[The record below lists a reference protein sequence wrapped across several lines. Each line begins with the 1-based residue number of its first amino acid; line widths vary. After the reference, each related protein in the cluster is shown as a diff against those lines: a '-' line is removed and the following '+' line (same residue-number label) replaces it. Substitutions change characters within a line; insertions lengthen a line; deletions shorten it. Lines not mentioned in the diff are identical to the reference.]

1 MAKGIRLPI
10 TMTDREKLL
19 GFGYALVDLFLL
31 PSLLAGMN
39 DLLAQ
44 PLSMAWINFLY
55 FALNF
60 LFLSAIF
67 HRFLKRSIAYGG
79 KNITQ
84 LFGAGFLGFV
94 GYWVANFILS
104 FCILRLFPDYANPN
118 DGSIAEMT
126 GGNFPMMAI
135 GTVLFVPMAEE
146 LIHRGLV
153 FGLLLPKS
161 KTAAYVISAAVF
173 AAVHVVGYLGS
184 AQELTLVLAF
194 IQYLPAGLV
203 LGWAY
208 EKSGTI
214 FAPMMIHTVI
224 NAMGIWAMR

>member
-1 MAKGIRLPI
+1 MAKSVKLPI
-10 TMTDREKLL
+10 TMTTHEVLL
-19 GFGYALVDLFLL
+19 GFGYAAVDLFVL
-31 PSLLAGMN
+31 PSLLTRMN
-39 DLLAQ
+39 TLLAQ

-60 LFLSAIF
+60 VFLTTIF
-67 HRFLKRSIAYGG
+67 HRFLKRSIAYGS
-79 KNITQ
+79 KNLIQ
-84 LFGAGFLGFV
+84 LFGAAFLGFV
-94 GYWVANFILS
+94 AYWVANFILS

-126 GGNFPMMAI
+126 GGNFPIMAVS
-135 GTVLFVPMAEE
+135 TVLLVPMAEE

-153 FGLLLPKS
+153 FGQLLPKS
-161 KTAAYVISAAVF
+161 KVAAYVISATLF
-173 AAVHVVGYLGS
+173 SAVHVIGYLGS
-184 AQELTLVLAF
+184 TQELTLLLAF

-214 FAPMMIHTVI
+214 FAPMMIHSVI

>member
-1 MAKGIRLPI
+1 MSKSLRFPI
-10 TMTDREKLL
+10 TMTSREKLL

-31 PSLLAGMN
+31 PSLLSSMN
-39 DLLAQ
+39 GLLAR
-44 PLSMAWINFLY
+44 PLSAAWINFLY
-55 FALNF
+55 FSLNF
-60 LFLSAIF
+60 LFLTTIF
-67 HRFLKRSIAYGG
+67 HRFLQRSLVFAG

-84 LFGAGFLGFV
+84 LFGAAFLGFV
-94 GYWVANFILS
+94 AYWVANLALS
-104 FCILRLFPDYANPN
+104 FCILKLFPHYTNPN

-153 FGLLLPKS
+153 FGLLAPKN
-161 KTAAYVISAAVF
+161 KTVAYLVSACLF
-173 AAVHVVGYLGS
+173 AAIHVVGYLGS
-184 AQELTLVLAF
+184 VEEISLLLAF

-208 EKSGTI
+208 EKGGTI
-214 FAPMMIHTVI
+214 FAPMVIHTVI

>member
-1 MAKGIRLPI
+1 MAKSVRLPI

-19 GFGYALVDLFLL
+19 GFGYAAIYLFLL
-31 PSLLAGMN
+31 PSLLMGMN
-39 DLLAQ
+39 ALLAR
-44 PLSMAWINFLY
+44 PLSAAWINFLY

-60 LFLSAIF
+60 VFLWAIF
-67 HRFLKRSIAYGG
+67 HRFLKRSIAFGG

-84 LFGAGFLGFV
+84 LFGAAFLGFIA
-94 GYWVANFILS
+94 YWVANFALS
-104 FCILRLFPDYANPN
+104 FCILQFFPDYSNPN

-161 KTAAYVISAAVF
+161 KTAAYLVSAALF
-173 AAVHVVGYLGS
+173 AAIHVVGYAGLVDRTS
-184 AQELTLVLAF
+184 LVLAF
-194 IQYLPAGLV
+194 LQYLPAGLV

-208 EKSGTI
+208 EKGGTI
-214 FAPMMIHTVI
+214 FAPMVIHAVI

>member
-1 MAKGIRLPI
+1 MAKSVRLPI

-19 GFGYALVDLFLL
+19 GFGYAAVELFLL
-31 PSLLAGMN
+31 PSLLNSMN
-39 DLLAQ
+39 AMLVR
-44 PLSMAWINFLY
+44 PLSDAWINFLY
-55 FALNF
+55 FSLNF

-67 HRFLKRSIAYGG
+67 HRFLKRSIVFAG
-79 KNITQ
+79 KSITQ
-84 LFGAGFLGFV
+84 LFGAAFLGFV
-94 GYWVANFILS
+94 AYWVANLALS
-104 FCILRLFPDYANPN
+104 FCILKLFPDFSNPN

-126 GGNFPMMAI
+126 GGNFPIMAI

-146 LIHRGLV
+146 LVHRGLI

-161 KTAAYVISAAVF
+161 KAAAYLISAAFF
-173 AAVHVVGYLGS
+173 AAIHVIGYWGM
-184 AQELTLVLAF
+184 ADQTTLLLAF

-208 EKSGTI
+208 EKGGTI
-214 FAPMMIHTVI
+214 FAPMVIHAVI

>member
-1 MAKGIRLPI
+1 MAKSVRLPI

-19 GFGYALVDLFLL
+19 GFGYAAVGLFLL
-31 PSLLAGMN
+31 PGLLNSMN
-39 DLLAQ
+39 SMLIR
-44 PLSMAWINFLY
+44 PLNAAWINFLY

-60 LFLSAIF
+60 LFLTTIF
-67 HRFLKRSIAYGG
+67 HRFLKRSIVFGG

-84 LFGAGFLGFV
+84 LFGAAFLGFV
-94 GYWVANFILS
+94 AYWAANFALS
-104 FCILRLFPDYANPN
+104 FCILQFFPNYSNPN
-118 DGSIAEMT
+118 DGSIAAMA

-135 GTVLFVPMAEE
+135 GTVLFVPLAEE

-153 FGLLLPKS
+153 FGQLLSKN

-184 AQELTLVLAF
+184 APDLSLLLAF
-194 IQYLPAGLV
+194 IQYLPAGFV

-214 FAPMMIHTVI
+214 FAPMVIHSAI

>member
-1 MAKGIRLPI
+1 MAKSIRLPI
-10 TMTDREKLL
+10 TMTNREKLL
-19 GFGYALVDLFLL
+19 GFGYALADLFLL

-39 DLLAQ
+39 QLLAR
-44 PLSMAWINFLY
+44 PLSMVWINFLY

-60 LFLSAIF
+60 VFLTTIF
-67 HRFLKRSIAYGG
+67 HLFLKRSLIFGG

-84 LFGAGFLGFV
+84 LFGAAFLGFV
-94 GYWVANFILS
+94 AYWSANLALS
-104 FCILRLFPDYANPN
+104 ICIMKLFPDYANPN
-118 DGSIAEMT
+118 DGSIAEMA
-126 GGNFPMMAI
+126 GGNFPIMAI
-135 GTVLFVPMAEE
+135 GTVLFVPVAEE

-161 KTAAYVISAAVF
+161 KVAAYGISTALF
-173 AAVHVVGYLGS
+173 AAVHVIGYLGS
-184 AQELTLVLAF
+184 TQELTLLLAF

-214 FAPMMIHTVI
+214 FAPMVIHAVI

>member
-1 MAKGIRLPI
+1 MAKSIRLPI
-10 TMTDREKLL
+10 TMTGREKLL
-19 GFGYALVDLFLL
+19 GFGYALVDLFVL
-31 PSLLAGMN
+31 PSLLSAMN
-39 DLLAQ
+39 GLLAQ
-44 PLSMAWINFLY
+44 PLSMVWINFLY

-60 LFLSAIF
+60 LFLATIF
-67 HRFLKRSIAYGG
+67 HRFLKRSIAYCG
-79 KNITQ
+79 KNFTQ
-84 LFGAGFLGFV
+84 LVGAAFLGFV
-94 GYWVANFILS
+94 AYWVANVALS
-104 FCILRLFPDYANPN
+104 FCILKFFPDYANPN

-126 GGNFPMMAI
+126 GGNFPIMAI

-146 LIHRGLV
+146 LVHRGLV

-161 KTAAYVISAAVF
+161 KAVAYILSASVF
-173 AAVHVVGYLGS
+173 AAVHVIGYLGT
-184 AQELTLVLAF
+184 APELTLVLAF

-214 FAPMMIHTVI
+214 IAPMAIHATI